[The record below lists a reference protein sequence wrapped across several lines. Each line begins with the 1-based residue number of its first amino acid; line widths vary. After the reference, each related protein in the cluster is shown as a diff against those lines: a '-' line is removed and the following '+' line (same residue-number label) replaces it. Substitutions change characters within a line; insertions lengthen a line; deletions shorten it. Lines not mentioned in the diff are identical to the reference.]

1 MSKDK
6 GWDYLNSDDVN
17 DTFNSEDDN
26 DSWGYKNED
35 GSGSYYG
42 ADGSWGYKNSDGSG
56 SYYGADGS
64 WGYKNSDGSVSYYG
78 EDGSWGYKNS
88 DGSGSYYGADNN
100 ATYYDSEDEDGEDES
115 TDSSDLVSDLVG
127 LAFTL
132 GGAAI
137 ANSYA
142 KSKEKARKE
151 ETRLEQLRIEEEKRR
166 IHQEEKDKKRRI
178 RNKRLKALFFN
189 KKNIQLE
196 FSTSDYVGTNIKI
209 VENVFMEAGF
219 NNVKSIPIKDIYV
232 DSHKNVG
239 EVEQIVIN
247 GQSLL
252 SNGTMVPFDA
262 EIILTFH
269 VKKEFVFPYSGRQM
283 VKRNFED
290 LANELLKIGFTEI
303 FTLPLKD
310 LSTGWMK
317 KEYAV
322 QNVVIEGVDAIKKG
336 MILDYDKKITIQ
348 YHSFK

>member
-26 DSWGYKNED
+26 DSW
-35 GSGSYYG
+35 S
-42 ADGSWGYKNSDGSG
+42 YKNSDGSG

-64 WGYKNSDGSVSYYG
+64 WGYRS
-78 EDGSWGYKNS
+78 S
-88 DGSGSYYGADNN
+88 DGSGSYYGADDN
-100 ATYYDSEDEDGEDES
+100 ATYYDSEDES

-142 KSKEKARKE
+142 KSKEKARKEE

-196 FSTSDYVGTNIKI
+196 FSTSDYVGSNIKI

-219 NNVKSIPIKDIYV
+219 NNVRSIPIKDIYV

-247 GQSLL
+247 G
-252 SNGTMVPFDA
+252 
-262 EIILTFH
+262 
-269 VKKEFVFPYSGRQM
+269 
-283 VKRNFED
+283 
-290 LANELLKIGFTEI
+290 
-303 FTLPLKD
+303 
-310 LSTGWMK
+310 
-317 KEYAV
+317 
-322 QNVVIEGVDAIKKG
+322 
-336 MILDYDKKITIQ
+336 
-348 YHSFK
+348 

>member
-26 DSWGYKNED
+26 DSWGYKNEN

-64 WGYKNSDGSVSYYG
+64 WGYKSSDGSGSYYG
-78 EDGSWGYKNS
+78 EDESWGYKNS
-88 DGSGSYYGADNN
+88 DGSGSYYGADDN

-115 TDSSDLVSDLVG
+115 TDSSDLVG

-196 FSTSDYVGTNIKI
+196 FSTSDYVGSNIKI

-290 LANELLKIGFTEI
+290 LVNELLKIGFTEI

-336 MILDYDKKITIQ
+336 MILDYDRKITIQ

>member
-26 DSWGYKNED
+26 DSW
-35 GSGSYYG
+35 S
-42 ADGSWGYKNSDGSG
+42 YKNSDGSG

-64 WGYKNSDGSVSYYG
+64 WGYRS
-78 EDGSWGYKNS
+78 S
-88 DGSGSYYGADNN
+88 DGSGSYYGADDN
-100 ATYYDSEDEDGEDES
+100 ATYYDSEDES

-151 ETRLEQLRIEEEKRR
+151 EETRLEQLCIEEEKRR

-196 FSTSDYVGTNIKI
+196 FSTSDYVGSNIKI

-219 NNVKSIPIKDIYV
+219 NNVRSIPIKDIYV

-247 GQSLL
+247 GQTLL

-269 VKKEFVFPYSGRQM
+269 VKKEFLFPYSGRQM

-336 MILDYDKKITIQ
+336 MILDYDRKITIQ

>member
-64 WGYKNSDGSVSYYG
+64 WGYKNSDGS
-78 EDGSWGYKNS
+78 
-88 DGSGSYYGADNN
+88 GSYY
-100 ATYYDSEDEDGEDES
+100 GEDES

-142 KSKEKARKE
+142 KSKEKARKEE

-196 FSTSDYVGTNIKI
+196 FSTSDYVGSNIKI

-322 QNVVIEGVDAIKKG
+322 QNVVIESVDAIKKG

>member
-1 MSKDK
+1 M
-6 GWDYLNSDDVN
+6 
-17 DTFNSEDDN
+17 
-26 DSWGYKNED
+26 
-35 GSGSYYG
+35 
-42 ADGSWGYKNSDGSG
+42 
-56 SYYGADGS
+56 
-64 WGYKNSDGSVSYYG
+64 
-78 EDGSWGYKNS
+78 
-88 DGSGSYYGADNN
+88 
-100 ATYYDSEDEDGEDES
+100 
-115 TDSSDLVSDLVG
+115 
-127 LAFTL
+127 
-132 GGAAI
+132 
-137 ANSYA
+137 
-142 KSKEKARKE
+142 
-151 ETRLEQLRIEEEKRR
+151 
-166 IHQEEKDKKRRI
+166 
-178 RNKRLKALFFN
+178 
-189 KKNIQLE
+189 E
-196 FSTSDYVGTNIKI
+196 FSTSDYVGSNIKI

-219 NNVKSIPIKDIYV
+219 NNVRSIPIKDIYV

-247 GQSLL
+247 GQTLL

-336 MILDYDKKITIQ
+336 MILDYDRKITIQ